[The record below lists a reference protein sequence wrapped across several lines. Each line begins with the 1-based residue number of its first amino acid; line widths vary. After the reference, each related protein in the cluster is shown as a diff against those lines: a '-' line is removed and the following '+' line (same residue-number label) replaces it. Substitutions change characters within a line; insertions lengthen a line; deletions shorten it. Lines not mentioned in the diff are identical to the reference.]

1 MGRVWWLPNGNRRP
15 WAPPPAA
22 VSATE
27 PAPGALALWYLPR
40 AVEGSRRILL
50 ATGLA
55 ALAISGAAAGC
66 GGGERQ
72 DANEP
77 SGTYKV
83 DVEQASFPKRQQLA
97 RQEELRVVVRNA
109 DDKTIPN
116 VAVTITSDDPKN
128 PTGGFT
134 TRDQQAGLADPR
146 RPIWIVDAGPY
157 GGTTAYVG
165 TWALGPLRAGQQREF
180 VWKVTAV
187 QPGTHTVRYR
197 VAAGLDG
204 KAKAQ
209 TAQGDEVA
217 GSFRVD
223 ISPKASKATV
233 DPETGEVVR
242 TSQ

>member
-1 MGRVWWLPNGNRRP
+1 M
-15 WAPPPAA
+15 
-22 VSATE
+22 
-27 PAPGALALWYLPR
+27 
-40 AVEGSRRILL
+40 EGSRRSLL

-55 ALAISGAAAGC
+55 ALAISSVVAGC

-77 SGTYKV
+77 SGTFKV
-83 DVEQASFPKRQQLA
+83 AVQKASFPAHQRLA
-97 RQEELRVVVRNA
+97 EQEELRVVVRNA
-109 DDKTIPN
+109 DTRTIPN

-134 TRDQQAGLADPR
+134 TRAQQAGLADDR
-146 RPIWIVDAGPY
+146 RPIWIVDEGPY
-157 GGTTAYVG
+157 GGGTAYVG
-165 TWALGPLRAGQQREF
+165 TWTLGPLPAGRSKTF

-209 TAQGDEVA
+209 TDSGDEAA
-217 GSFRVD
+217 GTFRVD
-223 ISPKASKATV
+223 ITPKPSAATV
-233 DPETGEVVR
+233 NPETGAVIRHAE
-242 TSQ
+242 

>member
-1 MGRVWWLPNGNRRP
+1 VLPNVNATTRR
-15 WAPPPAA
+15 
-22 VSATE
+22 SLRI
-27 PAPGALALWYLPR
+27 GARRTGLWYVPR
-40 AVEGSRRILL
+40 AVEGSRRTLL

-55 ALAISGAAAGC
+55 VFAISGVAVGC

-72 DANEP
+72 DADEP

-83 DVEQASFPKRQQLA
+83 AVEKASFPA
-97 RQEELRVVVRNA
+97 RQRLAQQEEFRVLVRN
-109 DDKTIPN
+109 DDSKTIPD

-134 TRDQQAGLADPR
+134 TRSQQAGLADDR
-146 RPIWIVDAGPY
+146 RPIWIVDRGPY
-157 GGTTAYVG
+157 GGGTAYVG
-165 TWALGPLRAGQQREF
+165 TWTLGPLPAGQSREF

-197 VAAGLDG
+197 VAAGLNG

-209 TAQGDEVA
+209 TAAGDEAA

-223 ISPKASKATV
+223 IDAKPSDATV
-233 DPETGEVVR
+233 DPETGDVVR
-242 TSQ
+242 SPQQ